1 MELRRNSKL
10 KSIVDTDI
18 YVRFC
23 ETDAGGHV
31 NNTSYFFYFEEARTR
46 FFKSII
52 EREEHINFIVARV
65 ECDYVAQAF
74 AAQTLTVKSSIVHI
88 GTKSFTM
95 VHEIYEK
102 ESETLIAKARAI
114 IVCFDF
120 QQKKSIPI
128 SHELR
133 AELEQYINVDSV
145 QEV

>member
-1 MELRRNSKL
+1 
-10 KSIVDTDI
+10 
-18 YVRFC
+18 
-23 ETDAGGHV
+23 
-31 NNTSYFFYFEEARTR
+31 
-46 FFKSII
+46 
-52 EREEHINFIVARV
+52 
-65 ECDYVAQAF
+65 
-74 AAQTLTVKSSIVHI
+74 
-88 GTKSFTM
+88 M

>member
-1 MELRRNSKL
+1 M

-52 EREEHINFIVARV
+52 EQEERINFIVARV

-74 AAQTLTVKSSIVHI
+74 AAQTLTVKSSLTHI
-88 GTKSFTM
+88 GTKSFTIT
-95 VHEIYEK
+95 HELYEK
-102 ESETLIAKARAI
+102 RHKRLLQKHARLSS
-114 IVCFDF
+114 VLTSNN
-120 QQKKSIPI
+120 KS
-128 SHELR
+128 R
-133 AELEQYINVDSV
+133 
-145 QEV
+145 

>member
-1 MELRRNSKL
+1 M

-52 EREEHINFIVARV
+52 KQEEQINFIVARV

-74 AAQTLTVKSSIVHI
+74 AAQTLTVKSSLTHI
-88 GTKSFTM
+88 GTKSFTIA
-95 VHEIYEK
+95 HELYEK
-102 ESETLIAKARAI
+102 TSQTLIAKARAI

-120 QQKKSIPI
+120 RQQKSTPI
-128 SHELR
+128 SNELR
-133 AELEQYINVDSV
+133 AELAQYINVDSV

>member
-1 MELRRNSKL
+1 M
-10 KSIVDTDI
+10 KSIADTDV

-23 ETDAGGHV
+23 ETDSGGHV
-31 NNTSYFFYFEEARTR
+31 NNASYFFHFEEARTR
-46 FFKSII
+46 FFKSNLKQ
-52 EREEHINFIVARV
+52 EEKINFILART

-74 AAQTLTVKSSIVHI
+74 AAQTLTVKSSIAHI
-88 GTKSFTM
+88 GTKSFTI

-102 ESETLIAKARAI
+102 TSQKLIAKARAI

-120 QQKKSIPI
+120 QQQKSIPI
-128 SHELR
+128 SNELR

>member
-1 MELRRNSKL
+1 M
-10 KSIVDTDI
+10 KSIADTDV

-23 ETDAGGHV
+23 ETDSSGHV
-31 NNTSYFFYFEEARTR
+31 NNASYFFYFEEARTR
-46 FFKSII
+46 FFKSNLKQ
-52 EREEHINFIVARV
+52 EEKINFILART

-74 AAQTLTVKSSIVHI
+74 AAQTLIVKSSLIHI
-88 GTKSFTM
+88 GTKSFTI

-102 ESETLIAKARAI
+102 TSGTLIAKGRAI

-120 QQKKSIPI
+120 QQQKSLPI
-128 SHELR
+128 SNELR

>member
-1 MELRRNSKL
+1 M
-10 KSIVDTDI
+10 KSIADTDV

-23 ETDAGGHV
+23 ETDSGGHV
-31 NNTSYFFYFEEARTR
+31 NNASYFFYFEEARTR
-46 FFKSII
+46 FFKSIL
-52 EREEHINFIVARV
+52 EQENRINFILARA